1 MRAAGLEEMGNY
13 ISRRQNTARNTS
25 RLGPFLTCAWRRSG
39 GRDHGCRGD
48 GGSRGPRFRGL
59 AGGGGGGLEG
69 TPESDDDETV
79 GGGGRDTV
87 AYLNN

>member
-1 MRAAGLEEMGNY
+1 MPGGGAEAGITGVEEMVGAGGLDFAGLQE
-13 ISRRQNTARNTS
+13 
-25 RLGPFLTCAWRRSG
+25 
-39 GRDHGCRGD
+39 
-48 GGSRGPRFRGL
+48 
-59 AGGGGGGLEG
+59 GGGGGLEG